1 MERGVR
7 PMGLWSMAMTLSRC
21 SMPSMRSCLPGR
33 AFMRFSSTPSFLYST
48 SLTSELL
55 PLPLTPVTQMN
66 VPNGNVTSMLFRL
79 FSRAPRTVR
88 TLEKRFEGLRILNA
102 YGPTEATC
110 AVTSAEITPALAQQE
125 ALPIGHD
132 GGEAVEVLLDQHGRI
147 TLQGKSVAVGYLGG
161 ERFSDQFPTGDLG
174 RLENGLLWY
183 IGRCDDQIKYK
194 GYRIEPGEIEAA
206 MTALPG
212 VRQAVV
218 LPRKDRF
225 GRVISLRA
233 LAAAED
239 NVREDDLRRSLRQTL
254 PDYMIPRQIAFCAA
268 LPITANGKTDR
279 RQAMQ
284 MADALWEN
292 NGTL

>member
-1 MERGVR
+1 M
-7 PMGLWSMAMTLSRC
+7 
-21 SMPSMRSCLPGR
+21 
-33 AFMRFSSTPSFLYST
+33 
-48 SLTSELL
+48 
-55 PLPLTPVTQMN
+55 
-66 VPNGNVTSMLFRL
+66 
-79 FSRAPRTVR
+79 
-88 TLEKRFEGLRILNA
+88 
-102 YGPTEATC
+102 
-110 AVTSAEITPALAQQE
+110 
-125 ALPIGHD
+125 
-132 GGEAVEVLLDQHGRI
+132 
-147 TLQGKSVAVGYLGG
+147 
-161 ERFSDQFPTGDLG
+161 
-174 RLENGLLWY
+174 LWY

-194 GYRIEPGEIEAA
+194 GYRIEPGDIEAA

-268 LPITANGKTDR
+268 LPITTNGKTDR
-279 RQAMQ
+279 SQAMQ